1 MFGIKKSTKSFDLQ
15 GIINKGKSNTE
26 IFREIVKDDII
37 LRSHLIELLKINK
50 CECTDIDNVYMSQIK
65 FGNIDYIVVDS
76 INCIKLPILY
86 DGSLCPNEL
95 IMSRLSIMIDT
106 HYNSRLMKLNYDY
119 ISRYR
124 TYMYLINI
132 ICETKSNGVLYNSA
146 GILAYAITLSNESDG
161 KMFQDMSAELSQKKY
176 FGAIS
181 CKEILNDKEC
191 FIRKMID
198 FSITKLST
206 EKDSLKR
213 MYGMELEEV
222 YGIC

>member
-15 GIINKGKSNTE
+15 LIINKGKSNIE
-26 IFREIVKDDII
+26 IFREIIKDDII

-50 CECTDIDNVYMSQIK
+50 CDYSDIDNVSMAQIR
-65 FGNIDYIVVDS
+65 FYDTDYIVVHD
-76 INCIKLPILY
+76 IKLPIMHN
-86 DGSLCPNEL
+86 GILCPSEL
-95 IMSRLSIMIDT
+95 IMSRISIMIDT
-106 HYNSRLMKLNYDY
+106 HYNSELMKFNYDY

-146 GILAYAITLSNESDG
+146 GILAYAIALSNESDG
-161 KMFQDMSAELSQKKY
+161 KMFQVMSTDVSQKKY

-181 CKEILNDKEC
+181 CKEILNDKDC
-191 FIRKMID
+191 FIRKMVD

-206 EKDSLKR
+206 ERDSLKR

-222 YGIC
+222 YGMC